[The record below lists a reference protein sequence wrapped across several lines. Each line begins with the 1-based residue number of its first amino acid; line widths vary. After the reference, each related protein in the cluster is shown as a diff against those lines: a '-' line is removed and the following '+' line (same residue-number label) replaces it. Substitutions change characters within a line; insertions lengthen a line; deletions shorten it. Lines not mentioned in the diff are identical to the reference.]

1 MQVQLCFT
9 DTSKTKTLNLNPILL
24 PRLLSRRLP
33 VPIVV
38 GRNGIPNDN
47 MPTLH
52 AYRMNRSSSILNESV
67 SPASGDSGDGG
78 DLGYYCAEIVFPKL
92 HALSVSR
99 RLSNLF
105 PFIQRWEFPLR
116 WLEGDQLPH
125 KHGLGVTATFRGPVY
140 HLNVNGSLVMEHLV
154 LANI

>member
-9 DTSKTKTLNLNPILL
+9 DTSKTKTLNLNAILL

-52 AYRMNRSSSILNESV
+52 AYRMNRSSSILNDSV

-78 DLGYYCAEIVFPKL
+78 DLGYYRTEVVMPKF

-140 HLNVNGSLVMEHLV
+140 HLNVNGSLVM
-154 LANI
+154 